1 MMAAAVF
8 TIILAVLTVL
18 VLAAYLLS
26 IARVLG
32 RIDGRLRAV
41 TDGLHLVTQRTE
53 PVGSIVGEINNDLA
67 GVDDALRAVL
77 SKRRRPAKAG
87 SR

>member
-1 MMAAAVF
+1 MPAAAVF

-18 VLAAYLLS
+18 VLAAYLIS

-32 RIDGRLRAV
+32 RVNARLREV
-41 TDGLHLVTQRTE
+41 TAGLHLVTERTE
-53 PVGSIVGEINNDLA
+53 PVGSIVGDINNELA
-67 GVDDALRAVL
+67 GADNALQAVL
-77 SKRRRPAKAG
+77 TKRHRQPAG